1 MHHLKIST
9 LIIAL
14 LVCLGIVT
22 TAWFWPLPT
31 SPDTNTSIAP
41 QNSNTTLN
49 TNISAAQKRDQE
61 EAEAAAKALWDPII
75 AGAERTVSFSYG
87 GFTFD
92 IPTNMVKTVGE
103 SGTFW
108 TFPIDLPEGPS
119 ISFSQPSDSAS
130 NMIQSRKDSF
140 SDFEKVVTEGTE
152 TINGQTWRYLEQTTD
167 FGINTTYWFSERQP
181 TIQVMYTEG
190 RPEVIEVFAR
200 IIKSARA
207 E

>member
-1 MHHLKIST
+1 MHHVKIST

-14 LVCLGIVT
+14 LVCLGIVM
-22 TAWFWPLPT
+22 TAWLGPQPSSPNIKT
-31 SPDTNTSIAP
+31 SAEP
-41 QNSNTTLN
+41 QNPNTTLN
-49 TNISAAQKRDQE
+49 TNISAAQQRDQE
-61 EAEAAAKALWDPII
+61 EVEAAAKALWDPII
-75 AGAERTVSFSYG
+75 AGAERTAPFSYG

-119 ISFSQPSDSAS
+119 ISFSQPSGSAS

-140 SDFEKVVTEGTE
+140 SDFEKVVSEGTE
-152 TINGQTWRYLEQTTD
+152 TINGYVWRYLEQTTD
-167 FGINTTYWFSERQP
+167 FGINNTYWFSERQP

-190 RPEVIEVFAR
+190 RPEVMELFTR
-200 IIKSARA
+200 IIKSARS